1 MVERCL
7 ETILLTFH
15 SRNWENTRLKLIFFS
30 WHNIN
35 ITLLWLILKWYT
47 NLDDFF
53 LLKSTRYHDDVKTT
67 LKVWLVQ
74 FQDPDVRLISQID
87 IVMCFIYNILQCHGN
102 IDGDVS
108 PASLQYQ
115 NLNWE
120 IETTSLMSFWCLFV
134 NLEHTLHLALVFR
147 LLILMR

>member
-1 MVERCL
+1 MERCL

-87 IVMCFIYNILQCHGN
+87 IVMCFIYNILTMSWRYRWWCFSSIVAISESQLGN
-102 IDGDVS
+102 WNNVIDVILVS
-108 PASLQYQ
+108 
-115 NLNWE
+115 
-120 IETTSLMSFWCLFV
+120 FC
-134 NLEHTLHLALVFR
+134 
-147 LLILMR
+147 